1 MRKLAVIG
9 FLFIPLFVFSQKT
22 TVKNSGTVVGNVLD
36 EKGKPVSDASVILS
50 IKNDSLLKFTRITN
64 NLGSFDFNKLPYGYY
79 TLTVKAINYAQ
90 YSIDSIYLREERNDF
105 VLGDITL
112 KNAANNLNEVI
123 VYAEKPLIENKDD
136 KIIYNVSESPF
147 ANGASTFE
155 MMKNMP
161 LINVDPDGTIKLAG
175 KEPLVLM
182 DEKPTNVSGQNLQ
195 DLLESL
201 PANVVEKVEI
211 MQNPPPEYATYSG
224 GVINIIT
231 KKGRIGTYK
240 KVTVSAGTRGEAS
253 ANASYSYRSSKFNI
267 NGYIGFG
274 VAKTI
279 GNSYTHR
286 QNFYVDTTHHID
298 STNFFYSDAASQSI
312 NHRPGGR
319 VQADYEFNKHNSI
332 NLVYQSYY
340 NFFSNSGNVLY
351 QNLDSN
357 KNIYKASTRQN
368 ENNGTGYSHNVSGSY
383 LWKGEKPVDRLQLI
397 ASYNLGKND
406 NLRDFYQQYL
416 LSNFLPSGID
426 STQNQYTD
434 NYSHSFYARADFNKH
449 LNDTSSLIFTGGS
462 TISANSY
469 HNVLNTSYLR
479 KSDTTFITNNLLSN
493 DFYFR
498 QTIFTIRG
506 GLIWI
511 LPKDI
516 RLISNVQ
523 AEYTHTA
530 FQFIKG
536 NVSNTANSYWRILP
550 SFTIRKQFNKQL
562 SGTLVFRESIRRPG
576 IVELNPSIDYSDPYN
591 LRFGNPYID
600 PALTDN
606 YDGSISYNQNKFNI
620 GFSLGYGK
628 IKEVFSSIRT
638 LIDSGKTQT
647 TYQNISNQEEYHTNA
662 WMGVSVSKKI
672 RLNISGG
679 MNYNSYSSKVKQLYK
694 YINGG
699 SYYTALNFIYSPDN
713 LTVVQLNTRYS
724 SFANPQGRTR
734 SNINM
739 TMGVQ
744 RKFLKKQLI
753 VGITAID
760 PFGLLKYT
768 GYTVAP
774 NFIIDSYSTT
784 NTQNF
789 RLAISYQISTSKMKS
804 NLSSKQKQDAINKAA
819 N

>member
-1 MRKLAVIG
+1 MRRLAATI
-9 FLFIPLFVFSQKT
+9 FLIIPLFVFCQST
-22 TVKNSGTVVGNVLD
+22 SVKSTGTVAGNVLD
-36 EKGKPVSDASVILS
+36 DKGKPVGDATVILLQ
-50 IKNDSLLKFTRITN
+50 KNSDSALKFTRITN
-64 NLGSFDFNKLPYGYY
+64 NLGAFDFNKLPYGYY
-79 TLTVKAINYAQ
+79 KLTVRAINFAE
-90 YSIDSIYLREERNDF
+90 YSIDSIYLREEKNDF
-105 VLGDITL
+105 VLGDISL
-112 KNAANNLNEVI
+112 KNSANNLNEVV
-123 VYAEKPLIENKDD
+123 VYSEKPLIENKDD
-136 KIIYNVSESPF
+136 KIVYNVGESPL

-161 LINVDPDGTIKLAG
+161 LITIDPDGSIKLAG
-175 KEPLVLM
+175 KEPLILM

-224 GVINIIT
+224 GVINIVT

-240 KVTVSAGTRGEAS
+240 KITATAGTRGEAGLS
-253 ANASYSYRSSKFNI
+253 GSYSYRNAKLNI
-267 NGYIGFG
+267 NGYAGYN
-274 VAKTI
+274 VAKYI
-279 GNSYTHR
+279 GNSYSRR
-286 QNFYVDTTHHID
+286 QNFYHDTIHHID
-298 STNFFYSDAASQSI
+298 STNYFYTDATSQSI

-319 VQADYEFNKHNSI
+319 VQADYEFNKRNNIS
-332 NLVYQSYY
+332 LVYQNYY

-357 KNIYKASTRQN
+357 KKTYKASTRQN
-368 ENNGTGYSHNVSGSY
+368 ANDGDGYSHGFSGSY
-383 LWKGEKPVDRLQLI
+383 LWKGIKPVERLQVT
-397 ASYNLGKND
+397 ASYNIGKND

-416 LSNFLPSGID
+416 LADFLPSGID

-434 NYSHSFYARADFNKH
+434 NYSHSLYARADYNKH
-449 LNDTSSLIFTGGS
+449 LNDTASIIFTGGT

-479 KSDTTFITNNLLSN
+479 KSDSTFIINNLLSN
-493 DFYFR
+493 DFLFR
-498 QTIFTIRG
+498 QTIFTVRG

-516 RLISNVQ
+516 R
-523 AEYTHTA
+523 AEYTHTS

-536 NVSNTANSYWRILP
+536 NANNVSNGYWRLLP
-550 SFTIRKQFNKQL
+550 SFTLRKQFNKQL
-562 SGTLVFRESIRRPG
+562 SSTLVFRESIRRPG

-591 LRFGNPYID
+591 VRFGNPYIA

-606 YDGSISYNQNKFNI
+606 YDGSFSYNENKFNL
-620 GFSLGYGK
+620 GVSVGYGK

-647 TYQNISNQEEYHTNA
+647 TYQNISDQEEYHANT
-662 WMGVSVSKKI
+662 WMGVAVSKKI
-672 RLNISGG
+672 RINLSGG
-679 MNYNSYSSKVKQLYK
+679 MNYNSYSDKVKQLYR
-694 YINGG
+694 YIDGG
-699 SYYTALNFIYSPDN
+699 TYYTAVNCTYSPDN
-713 LTVVQLNTRYS
+713 VTVIEANNRYS

-734 SNINM
+734 SNVNI
-739 TMGVQ
+739 TLSAQ
-744 RKFLKKQLI
+744 RKFFKKQLI

-768 GYTVAP
+768 GYTTAP
-774 NFIIDSYSTT
+774 NFIIESYSST

-789 RLAISYQISTSKMKS
+789 RLTISYQVSKTKLKS
-804 NLSSKQKQDAINKAA
+804 NLSDKQKQQSLNNVKKA
-819 N
+819 